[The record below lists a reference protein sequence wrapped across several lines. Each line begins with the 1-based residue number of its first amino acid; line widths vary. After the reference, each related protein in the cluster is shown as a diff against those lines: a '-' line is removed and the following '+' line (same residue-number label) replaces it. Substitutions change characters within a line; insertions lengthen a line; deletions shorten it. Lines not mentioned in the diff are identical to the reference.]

1 MTDTSPIDPHEG
13 SYDLVSGRRRETDR
27 KGNKRPPRTPMQS
40 FLLFVRDVVVILAI
54 AIAISFVVK
63 TFLIRSFFIPSA
75 SMEQTLMIDDRVV
88 VNELVP
94 DVVPVQHGD
103 IIVFKDPG
111 GWLPGATPAS
121 KGPIGD
127 SVDWLLSLVGLASP
141 DNNEHLIKRVIGLPG
156 DTVACCN
163 AQGMLSIN
171 GVAVK
176 EPYIT
181 LPEGQTRASAVD
193 FKVTVPANSL
203 WVMGDNRYNSA
214 DSRFNVDKP
223 GHGFVTMNDVVGRAF
238 VITWPVARWSWL
250 SNYSDTFADVPR
262 VAVNPAANTTPSVA
276 AR

>member
-1 MTDTSPIDPHEG
+1 MTDFQSSDPHEG
-13 SYDLVSGRRRETDR
+13 SYDLVSGRPRETDR
-27 KGNKRPPRTPMQS
+27 RGNKKPPRTPMQS

-75 SMEQTLMIDDRVV
+75 SMEQTLQIDDRIV

-103 IIVFKDPG
+103 IVVFKDPG
-111 GWLPGATPAS
+111 GWLTAVPTQS

-141 DNNEHLIKRVIGLPG
+141 DNNQHLIKRVIGLPG

-163 AQGMLSIN
+163 AKGALTIN
-171 GVAVK
+171 GVAIN
-176 EPYIT
+176 EPYIN
-181 LPEGQTRASAVD
+181 LPPGETRASGVD

-214 DSRFNVDKP
+214 DSRFNIDKP

-238 VITWPVARWSWL
+238 VITWPVSRWSWL
-250 SNYSDTFADVPR
+250 SNYSEDFADVPK
-262 VAVNPAANTTPSVA
+262 VAVDPGANTTPSVA
-276 AR
+276 PR